1 MKLIRFGLLCILL
14 LLTSCSA
21 YSEIDPNYSET
32 IADFTFVT
40 QDEEPLSLQD
50 LEGKWWIADFIFTN
64 CVSVCMPMT
73 YHMSLLQDK
82 LKEHELDIQLISF
95 SVDPDYDSPEVLRQY
110 AQDYGADLSNWSFL
124 TGYDFQTIR
133 ELAIKSFRTLVKA
146 PERGSDQVMHGTEFL
161 LVSPEGKMIKSYD
174 GLDAEE
180 IDRIIEDLKLL
191 KQNGK
196 L

>member
-95 SVDPDYDSPEVLRQY
+95 SVDP
-110 AQDYGADLSNWSFL
+110 
-124 TGYDFQTIR
+124 
-133 ELAIKSFRTLVKA
+133 
-146 PERGSDQVMHGTEFL
+146 
-161 LVSPEGKMIKSYD
+161 
-174 GLDAEE
+174 
-180 IDRIIEDLKLL
+180 
-191 KQNGK
+191 
-196 L
+196 